1 MQEVANQLA
10 RLSLRACARLGGF
23 LGDDLASPDNPAVKK
38 SLSSMLTPY
47 LTRKLATKSLDEVNK
62 ENSLKQLCTV
72 LKNFDKNPSLVQTAV
87 SFK

>member
-23 LGDDLASPDNPAVKK
+23 LGDDLATPDNPAVKK
-38 SLSSMLTPY
+38 SLSAMLTPY

-62 ENSLKQLCTV
+62 
-72 LKNFDKNPSLVQTAV
+72 
-87 SFK
+87 